1 MFQITK
7 RSAKLF
13 SANCIALR
21 KYADSSKVATLKGG
35 ENILYSSLQKKF
47 PQAKE
52 IKIKDISGGCGAI
65 FEVFISTTE
74 FKGLS
79 IVKQHQLIN
88 EVNNLSLLILIINQ
102 AHILK
107 KSSRKHVFISN

>member
-1 MFQITK
+1 MFQITR

-13 SANCIALR
+13 NTNCIVLR
-21 KYADSSKVATLKGG
+21 KFADSSKVATLKGG

-74 FKGLS
+74 FKGMS
-79 IVKQHQLIN
+79 MVKQHQLIN
-88 EVNNLSLLILIINQ
+88 EV
-102 AHILK
+102 LK
-107 KSSRKHVFISN
+107 DQIKAMHGIRIHTEIPVEDNK